1 MLVCEDWLSRV
12 TYITGVTVDD
22 GLALDGTVLAVSSV
36 AGHCDRYGGL
46 GWVVEGVVMVVLLSC
61 NGV

>member
-1 MLVCEDWLSRV
+1 MLDASLGVLARRV
-12 TYITGVTVDD
+12 YTYIAGVTVDD

-46 GWVVEGVVMVVLLSC
+46 GWVLKGCCDGCVVEL
-61 NGV
+61 

>member
-1 MLVCEDWLSRV
+1 MLVCESRLSRV
-12 TYITGVTVDD
+12 SYITGVTVDD

-46 GWVVEGVVMVVLLSC
+46 GWVLEGVVMVVLLGC